1 MTGLVVRIVVIFAI
15 LSLVYI
21 GLSAIMRWD
30 RRKGLEAEF
39 DSEPVH
45 NDDRE
50 TYVAQGMRQYDGS
63 LRKKLLL
70 SIFGL
75 PALVIGTLI
84 FVAYMD

>member
-1 MTGLVVRIVVIFAI
+1 MTGLVVRIVVIFAV

-30 RRKGLEAEF
+30 RRKGLEAEY
-39 DSEPVH
+39 DSEQAH
-45 NDDRE
+45 NDDRD
-50 TYVAQGMRQYDGS
+50 TFVAQGMREYDGS

-75 PALVIGTLI
+75 PVLVIGTLI